1 MRVRWILIGSMFYHT
16 SVEKIVVKVIQ
27 TILFLCVSM
36 ISYGV
41 DFSILTELYL

>member
-1 MRVRWILIGSMFYHT
+1 MLVRWILIGSIHT